1 MGKSMELLG
10 SSRCIN
16 GGRERERELW
26 SVFHQSEPLVKKRE
40 PLWRIRKGINTPCL
54 PTVT

>member
-1 MGKSMELLG
+1 MGKLMDLLG
-10 SSRCIN
+10 ISRCIN

-26 SVFHQSEPLVKKRE
+26 FVFHRSEPLGKKRE

-54 PTVT
+54 PMVT